1 MRLSGVVSISD
12 FCRAPLTPIISDV
25 QERSVLMGRCF
36 GCGAIGTS
44 KTGPRVLETAG
55 AIPGVL
61 ERRQRFSRGE
71 AAYESYNG
79 IDNRA

>member
-1 MRLSGVVSISD
+1 
-12 FCRAPLTPIISDV
+12 
-25 QERSVLMGRCF
+25 MGRCF
-36 GCGAIGTS
+36 GCGARGTS
-44 KTGPRVLETAG
+44 ETGPRVLETAG